1 MPTARRTDTFW
12 ATADLKP
19 DGVRLNPLKKS
30 TDPQSRLSD
39 SPEERYDPE
48 LEHFTYETPAMT
60 GRPRPRVDS
69 SESPDAWLHEA
80 AAEVF
85 APKSDRAIWLQ
96 IYDRLC
102 QSIADGRIAPGGRL
116 PGEDLLSA
124 AFGVTRVT
132 LRRALTKLQR
142 EGLLEVRKG
151 VGAFVRKSAGSY
163 QIASDTRFVDALDA
177 GAGTVSTRTLAL
189 DRAPLSAKAAR
200 ALGLDMTAPAIV
212 LTRVRLLD
220 EHPVYLTTKYFP
232 ASRFDRFEPIY
243 AENQSVMQ
251 VFHGHDIAA
260 SRRLETRV
268 HGGFATRDEAKA
280 LRLTPDT
287 PVLRTIAVN
296 GDQGGTPIEYSL
308 GCWPLTSVEL
318 VFRADDT
325 SRSESVFAKS

>member
-1 MPTARRTDTFW
+1 MTD
-12 ATADLKP
+12 
-19 DGVRLNPLKKS
+19 
-30 TDPQSRLSD
+30 
-39 SPEERYDPE
+39 
-48 LEHFTYETPAMT
+48 
-60 GRPRPRVDS
+60 RPRPPADTPA
-69 SESPDAWLHEA
+69 SPDAWLYDA
-80 AAEVF
+80 AADAF

-102 QSIADGRIAPGGRL
+102 QTITDGRIAPGDRL

-151 VGAFVRKSAGSY
+151 VGAFVRKSAASY

-177 GAGTVSTRTLAL
+177 GAGTVSTRTLSL
-189 DRAPLSAKAAR
+189 DRAPLSAAAAR
-200 ALGLDMTAPAIV
+200 ALRLDATTPAII

-220 EHPVYLTTKYFP
+220 DHPVYLTTKYFP

-243 AENQSVMQ
+243 AENQSVMR

-260 SRRLETRV
+260 ARRLETRV
-268 HGGFATRDEAKA
+268 KGGFASRDEAKA

-296 GDQGGTPIEYSL
+296 GDQSGAPIEYSL

-318 VFRADDT
+318 VFRADDPSMT
-325 SRSESVFAKS
+325 GPLPAKS